1 MRNRRGV
8 IAPALALVLCMFAT
22 IVAGSDE
29 SFAAKSTSKATAK
42 SSKTTAKSSKTTKT
56 TKKTAKITLGAV
68 RQTQLARDQVRAKRA
83 KAAAKVSALKAT
95 QRRASA
101 AFADLTSS
109 VRVTSVALDRAR
121 RSAAKASSDAANA
134 QVRQRTIE
142 ANIEKLSS
150 TRLESA
156 LAAYAQP
163 AASSLD
169 NYLDAGDAAEAGRR
183 QILDRLAKRGTANAL
198 DEMQALQEDLNIQR
212 ILAERAQR
220 KASAYR
226 TSVATK
232 LASYQSA
239 RKKQGTFADQL
250 ENRLE
255 AQLSE
260 AAGLADL
267 DKGLSARLTS
277 QNDALAKQLA
287 AAGAGGRG
295 GGKLSVAE
303 IAAGGGGDTHGIKV
317 ASAIRGKL
325 AAMVSAAQRDGVFL
339 TGGGYRSPAA
349 QVQLRIAHCGSSSF
363 AIYQARASSCRPPT
377 ARPGASMHE
386 RGLAIDFQEG
396 GRTLTRGSRGY
407 AWLRKNAGRYG
418 FLNLPSEAWHWSV
431 NGR

>member
-1 MRNRRGV
+1 M
-8 IAPALALVLCMFAT
+8 LALVVVCVLL
-22 IVAGSDE
+22 G
-29 SFAAKSTSKATAK
+29 SFAGGNASAASSGKPTTTTKPTKTATVKSTT
-42 SSKTTAKSSKTTKT
+42 T
-56 TKKTAKITLGAV
+56 TKKVPKITLGAV
-68 RQTQLARDQVRAKRA
+68 RQTQLARDQVRSKRA
-83 KAAAKVSALKAT
+83 KAASKVNALKAT
-95 QRRASA
+95 QHRATQA
-101 AFADLTSS
+101 LADLTSN
-109 VRVTSVALDRAR
+109 VRVTSVALDQAR
-121 RSAAKASSDAANA
+121 RSAAKATNDAANA
-134 QVRQRTIE
+134 QSRQRTIE
-142 ANIEKLSS
+142 ASISKLSAS
-150 TRLESA
+150 RLESA
-156 LAAYAQP
+156 LEAYAQP

-169 NYLDAGDAAEAGRR
+169 SYLDAGDAAEAGRR
-183 QILDRLAKRGTANAL
+183 QILDKLSKRGTANAL
-198 DEMQALQEDLNIQR
+198 DELQSLQEDLNIQR

-220 KASAYR
+220 KASSYR
-226 TSVATK
+226 TAVAKK
-232 LASYQSA
+232 LSRFQSA
-239 RKKQGTFADQL
+239 RKKQGVFADQL

-260 AAGLADL
+260 AAALADL
-267 DKGLSARLTS
+267 DKGLSARLSS

-317 ASAIRGKL
+317 AAAIRGKL
-325 AAMVSAAQRDGVFL
+325 AAMVAAAQRDGVFL

-386 RGLAIDFQEG
+386 RGLAVDFQEG

-407 AWLRKNAGRYG
+407 AWLRRNATKYG
-418 FLNLPSEAWHWSV
+418 FFNLPSEAWHWSV